1 MSESFSAKIITTLA
15 AASLV
20 CINIANSAVVDI
32 VDCATLIGQGANV
45 SQADCEALP
54 LYASLISEVGVG
66 NYAWEKIDLTTED
79 GYQLTMVHITGDENG
94 AGSPSS
100 PDKSPLLLVH
110 GLNTDGLIWFERNDP
125 FKTALPMQ
133 LFDAGYDVYI
143 ANLRGTEGSRG
154 HDTLDPDDLDDLVNG
169 AAAYWDFDASDSGK

>member
-1 MSESFSAKIITTLA
+1 
-15 AASLV
+15 
-20 CINIANSAVVDI
+20 
-32 VDCATLIGQGANV
+32 
-45 SQADCEALP
+45 
-54 LYASLISEVGVG
+54 
-66 NYAWEKIDLTTED
+66 
-79 GYQLTMVHITGDENG
+79 MVHITGDENG
-94 AGSPSS
+94 AGIPSS